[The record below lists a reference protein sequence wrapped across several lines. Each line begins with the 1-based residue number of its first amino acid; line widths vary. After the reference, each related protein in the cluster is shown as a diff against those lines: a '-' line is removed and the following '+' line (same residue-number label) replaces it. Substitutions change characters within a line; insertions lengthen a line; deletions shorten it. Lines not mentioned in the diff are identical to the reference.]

1 MEDLII
7 IGKITGA
14 HGVRGELKVFPLTDD
29 PRRFLKLKECFICGQ
44 NFEKP
49 EASSCVSARL
59 DRGGVLLKLNGVLDR
74 DKAELLRGRFIAV
87 NRDNAIKLKKDNY
100 FITDLKGLNVID
112 DVRGDIGKVIDCFAT
127 GPQFT
132 LEIKRENKKKTSC
145 FRSSKSIVM
154 KSASKKALSSADCL
168 KAFTSST
175 NKFQLLF
182 LRLP

>member
-1 MEDLII
+1 MENLII

-14 HGVRGELKVFPLTDD
+14 HGVRGELKVYPLTDD

-59 DRGGVLLKLNGVLDR
+59 DRGNVLVKLNGVLDR

-87 NRDNAIKLKKDNY
+87 ERDNAVKLKKDNY

-112 DVRGDIGKVIDCFAT
+112 DDFAEISPVIVDYIT
-127 GPQFT
+127 
-132 LEIKRENKKKTSC
+132 
-145 FRSSKSIVM
+145 
-154 KSASKKALSSADCL
+154 
-168 KAFTSST
+168 
-175 NKFQLLF
+175 
-182 LRLP
+182 

>member
-14 HGVRGELKVFPLTDD
+14 HGVRGENKVYPLTDD

-49 EASSCVSARL
+49 ESSVCSSARL
-59 DRGGVLLKLNGVLDR
+59 DRGNVLVRFENVNDR
-74 DKAELLRGRFIAV
+74 DKAELLKGRFIAV
-87 NRDNAIKLKKDNY
+87 TRDNAVKLKKGSY

-112 DVRGDIGKVIDCFAT
+112 DVKGSVGTVIDCFET

-132 LEIKRENKKKTSC
+132 LEIRRDKKKNLMIP
-145 FRSSKSIVM
+145 FV
-154 KSASKKALSSADCL
+154 KAYCYEVNIEGGYIKCRMPEGLYELYD
-168 KAFTSST
+168 
-175 NKFQLLF
+175 
-182 LRLP
+182 